1 MEPYGSKYGDFRNFG
16 VPIILLDGCL
26 NIFYANFQRPN
37 PYLFRKFTFPQ
48 KTRESKKSSGSLGLF
63 KIQSAGG
70 GGGTVM
76 YIYTLGAKMS
86 NKNISKETFRTSQI
100 STKLQKTAK
109 SLKGHF

>member
-48 KTRESKKSSGSLGLF
+48 KMIVYTGVEKNLVGAWDYSKFKARE
-63 KIQSAGG
+63 GG
-70 GGGTVM
+70 GL
-76 YIYTLGAKMS
+76 IC
-86 NKNISKETFRTSQI
+86 I
-100 STKLQKTAK
+100 STL
-109 SLKGHF
+109 